1 MENFNN
7 NLIDEV
13 IKERSAGW
21 QDFSQENEKQI
32 CKLGERVFAACSE
45 LGIPFDKTA
54 GITFMT
60 HLTTLYER
68 LFRTHE
74 VIEIDADLYDQI
86 DEDLMDLSSKI
97 SQLIEL
103 LLNCKLDRS
112 ECFLIATHL
121 GSMRERINQNLND

>member
-1 MENFNN
+1 MESFDI

-21 QDFSQENEKQI
+21 LDFTKENHEQI
-32 CKLGERVFAACSE
+32 RSLGEQVFQACAKM
-45 LGIPFDKTA
+45 GIPFDQTA

-68 LFRTHE
+68 LFKSHE
-74 VIEIDADLYDQI
+74 VIEIEDELYNQI
-86 DEDLMDLSSKI
+86 DEDLMLKSKDI
-97 SQLIEL
+97 TALIEKV
-103 LLNCKLDRS
+103 LNCVLDKS

-121 GSMRERINQNLND
+121 GSMCERIRQNQND